1 MGYRSRL
8 EANVKELVLNTL
20 EMHRIFV
27 GQMMGGIP
35 SNKWQVVHQLKA
47 FLVSAIFY
55 GTCLFINKQ
64 VKILP
69 IYLLFKEIHLKQKI
83 LSIRH
88 KQIRTQACIRYV
100 PGWLVIQNSCRHP
113 WRPAMQISFYASFQ
127 CQHCFKS
134 SLCPLCLKFRS
145 PNEARSQ
152 LYQKLGLCVLKTN
165 LDYKTP
171 WSWIEQASS
180 KKFLLHP
187 ILTTSGKSRV
197 STGKPQ
203 FCFIVWWGEYRC

>member
-35 SNKWQVVHQLKA
+35 SNKRQGVHQLKA

-55 GTCLFINKQ
+55 RPCLFINKQ

-88 KQIRTQACIRYV
+88 NQIRTQACMRCA
-100 PGWLVIQNSCRHP
+100 PGWLVAYNSCRHP
-113 WRPAMQISFYASFQ
+113 WRPAMQNSFCASFQ
-127 CQHCFKS
+127 GQHCFRS

-145 PNEARSQ
+145 PSEARSQ
-152 LYQKLGLCVLKTN
+152 LYQKLGLCMLNT
-165 LDYKTP
+165 DQKTP
-171 WSWIEQASS
+171 WSQIQQASS

-187 ILTTSGKSRV
+187 VLTASDTSSM